1 MDYRNLNQDV
11 QNLSTQRLWLHGVNC
26 DIDQYCMALIVTFDV
41 TIKAMQYRGIAH
53 HENVVSGGFHQALY
67 WVVIAVGPGGKEFL
81 NGHFCRPGP
90 LGHVRH
96 PLDII
101 GTSGLVF

>member
-1 MDYRNLNQDV
+1 MYMTARK
-11 QNLSTQRLWLHGVNC
+11 TQR
-26 DIDQYCMALIVTFDV
+26 
-41 TIKAMQYRGIAH
+41 
-53 HENVVSGGFHQALY
+53 HENPVIEKLSCLFLSKIIVIYRTFQYILLVQ

-81 NGHFCRPGP
+81 NGHFGRPGP

-101 GTSGLVF
+101 GTSGLAF